1 MRSDFKQS
9 EQENV
14 NRRIYFLCIV
24 ALFVKKKCIVALL
37 DATLALCNH
46 SMYVRLVIVKRSNHF
61 AKKIIYTIN
70 NSNFPNRLQI
80 ILLHKHRIRLHE
92 SRFVLFIYLLFIVY
106 LGYKYKKIIET
117 KLIKTC

>member
-46 SMYVRLVIVKRSNHF
+46 SMYVRLVIVKD
-61 AKKIIYTIN
+61 
-70 NSNFPNRLQI
+70 QI
-80 ILLHKHRIRLHE
+80 ILPKKLYIYIYPATAFERELKSFYSKTRSEFWTIRGPF
-92 SRFVLFIYLLFIVY
+92 S
-106 LGYKYKKIIET
+106 
-117 KLIKTC
+117 

>member
-1 MRSDFKQS
+1 MYCCFVGRYFGPMQS
-9 EQENV
+9 FNV
-14 NRRIYFLCIV
+14 RTASY
-24 ALFVKKKCIVALL
+24 
-37 DATLALCNH
+37 
-46 SMYVRLVIVKRSNHF
+46 SQGSNHF

-106 LGYKYKKIIET
+106 LGYKYKKITET
-117 KLIKTC
+117 QLIKTC